1 MRGITAGICLAVLP
15 LALGSV
21 ARAGASSA
29 SNAPAGVV
37 VSVLAIGRRASA
49 PPGGPTKVDE
59 KDYKKTASGLK
70 YAILKPGTGATA
82 KAGDRVGVH
91 YTGWLTDG
99 TKFDSSL
106 DRNQPFKF
114 TLGQGM
120 VIKGWDEGVQGMK
133 VGEKRQ
139 LVIPPD
145 LAYGERGVGPIPPN
159 STLIFDVELL
169 ETGGA

>member
-1 MRGITAGICLAVLP
+1 MKSITVRLCIAALP
-15 LALGSV
+15 LAL
-21 ARAGASSA
+21 AGGVQV
-29 SNAPAGVV
+29 APA
-37 VSVLAIGRRASA
+37 SADRAPASA
-49 PPGGPTKVDE
+49 VVPVLVIRWEPPAPTGPTKVNE

-70 YAILKPGTGATA
+70 YAILKPGTGVAA
-82 KAGDRVGVH
+82 KSGDTVSVH

-114 TLGQGM
+114 TLGQGR
-120 VIKGWDEGVQGMK
+120 VIKGWEEGIRGMK

-145 LAYGERGVGPIPPN
+145 LAYGDRAVGPIPAN

-169 ETGGA
+169 ETTGE